1 MFRLIPNNSHAPSN
15 VLLVHTVISVTLWFP
30 TPKDTKSQTTIDLA
44 AQNMCKDEAK
54 HDEENTLL

>member
-15 VLLVHTVISVTLWFP
+15 ILLVHTVIVPLWFP
-30 TPKDTKSQTTIDLA
+30 TPKDTKSQTAIDLA

-54 HDEENTLL
+54 T